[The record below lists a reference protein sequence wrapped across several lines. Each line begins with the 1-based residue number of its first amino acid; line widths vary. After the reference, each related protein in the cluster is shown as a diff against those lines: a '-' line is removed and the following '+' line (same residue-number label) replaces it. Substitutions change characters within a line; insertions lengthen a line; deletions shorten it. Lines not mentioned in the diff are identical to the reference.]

1 MKFLDLMAATP
12 SAKIPLNN
20 LKDNG
25 DDQRFSRATAQSN
38 QLPAVFLSMT
48 PKITKSGKIIDN
60 SPRNITLILK
70 SAYPVKWYLESWK
83 MKGHLTVISTS
94 QVVKDGLSPDQQLTV
109 ETRPIISGLSA
120 DQKAKLSPY
129 DAQLKMWKS
138 IVSDTG
144 ATPMS
149 YVKVKVANILQMVI
163 PPKAQVRVGNRAD
176 FTTTQDNFKA
186 NFVPDPLSL
195 DDAPVADTGY
205 AASPVIPERSYG
217 RNSETGKCK
226 IDLFP

>member
-1 MKFLDLMAATP
+1 MAATP

-20 LKDNG
+20 LEDNG

-48 PKITKSGKIIDN
+48 PKITKNGKIIDD

-70 SAYPVKWYLESWK
+70 SAHPVKWYLESWK

-94 QVVKDGLSPDQQLTV
+94 QVEKNGLSPEQQLAV
-109 ETRPIISGLSA
+109 ETRPIVSGLSA
-120 DQKAKLSPY
+120 DQQANMSPNE
-129 DAQLKMWKS
+129 AQLLMWRS

-149 YVKVKVANILQMVI
+149 YIKVKVANILQMVI
-163 PPKAQVRVGNRAD
+163 PPKAQLRVGNRAD

-195 DDAPVADTGY
+195 DDAPVADTSY
-205 AASPVIPERSYG
+205 AASPVIPEKAFG
-217 RNSETGKCK
+217 RNSETGMNKK
-226 IDLFP
+226 